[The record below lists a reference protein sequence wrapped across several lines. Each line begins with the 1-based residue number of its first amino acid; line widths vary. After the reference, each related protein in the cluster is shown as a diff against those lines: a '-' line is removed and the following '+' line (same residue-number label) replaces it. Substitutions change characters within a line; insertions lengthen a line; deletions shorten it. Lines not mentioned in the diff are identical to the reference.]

1 MTGRTDYLSD
11 EELMLLIEECEKDPV
26 PCAPEITHSVL
37 EKIRSGA
44 PAKGRDPRAGYALYC
59 ARVWL
64 AVAAS
69 VAFLMFVPVAG
80 RMPTREEYLSRTEV
94 PLKEEV
100 LARQDPNWYYE
111 AVSSLKQKIIMIFDK
126 TEVTK

>member
-11 EELMLLIEECEKDPV
+11 EELMLLIDECEKDPV
-26 PCAPEITHSVL
+26 PAAPDVTETVL
-37 EKIRSGA
+37 ERIHAA
-44 PAKGRDPRAGYALYC
+44 PPKKGPSRGSYALYC

-69 VAFLMFVPVAG
+69 VAFLMFVPVMD

-94 PLKEEV
+94 PDREEV
-100 LARQDPNWYYE
+100 LIRQGTDWYYE
-111 AVSSLKQKIIMIFDK
+111 TVNSLKQKVIMIFEK
-126 TEVTK
+126 TEVTQ